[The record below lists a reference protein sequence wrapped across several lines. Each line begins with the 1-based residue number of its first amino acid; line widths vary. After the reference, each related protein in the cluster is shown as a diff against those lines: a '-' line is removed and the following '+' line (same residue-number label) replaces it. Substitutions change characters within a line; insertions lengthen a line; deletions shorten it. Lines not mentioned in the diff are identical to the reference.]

1 MLLSIGFNAL
11 FNKCNSIQL
20 ILEPCY
26 KHLKNAKL
34 PKHHNKTL
42 VWVWLSFCLVFL
54 LSCCFLSRHHSDQM
68 SQASKSL
75 FVSKIQKC
83 RPLRDSERVGI
94 ELPGQLRLVTLFVGI
109 NYHYIYSIINM
120 NQLSLQKIFRS
131 LCWVG
136 FLIISTISWCFLTG
150 RFVASFAFHQTVILH
165 LLWCF
170 LLGFQKPVRNQYV
183 TRCVLSEPSV

>member
-1 MLLSIGFNAL
+1 MLFSISAIQFSLSSSHATNISRMPNCPNITIKLL
-11 FNKCNSIQL
+11 FGSGCLFVLFSCCLAVFCPDITLIKC
-20 ILEPCY
+20 
-26 KHLKNAKL
+26 LKPQSHSLCLKF
-34 PKHHNKTL
+34 KTL
-42 VWVWLSFCLVFL
+42 S
-54 LSCCFLSRHHSDQM
+54 
-68 SQASKSL
+68 
-75 FVSKIQKC
+75 
-83 RPLRDSERVGI
+83 DSERVGI

-109 NYHYIYSIINM
+109 NYHYIYSIINK

-150 RFVASFAFHQTVILH
+150 RFVASFAFHQTVILR